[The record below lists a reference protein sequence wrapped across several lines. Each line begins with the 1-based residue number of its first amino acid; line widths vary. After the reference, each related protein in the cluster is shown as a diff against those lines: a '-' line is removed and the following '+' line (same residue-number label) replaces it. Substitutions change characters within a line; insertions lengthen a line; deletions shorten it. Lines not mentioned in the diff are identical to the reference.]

1 MMIRVVYKNDKY
13 DMVRDVLLDYLIG
26 KRKIKKFLRSAG
38 WTVIGVDKIRGMGGT
53 YSGPERRNFQE

>member
-26 KRKIKKFLRSAG
+26 KGKIKKFLRSAG
-38 WTVIGVDKIRGMGGT
+38 WAVIGVDKVRGMGGT
-53 YSGPERRNFQE
+53 YSGTERRSLQE